1 MQVLDL
7 LGLKIEADLE
17 KLVKQK
23 VRDLNITLKFSYINR
38 FEYNLENK
46 IQ

>member
-23 VRDLNITLKFSYINR
+23 VRDYNIILKFSYINR

>member
-23 VRDLNITLKFSYINR
+23 VRDYNIILKFSYIKR